1 MVADRC
7 QARGKLLSRWRTVL
21 QRIGYACAL
30 LGSLYA
36 PAWGQ
41 SSGSSSS
48 GGFLSNLG
56 IESPLKSS
64 DPAIKAA
71 AKAKA
76 AKHKIHKKKGAL
88 KYLAGLGCVPERPEV
103 AAALVAAM
111 GDPDEPVRYEAV
123 KAVLQ
128 TAGNCM
134 SDDQKKAMNK
144 ALGFHEACALA
155 KDKCHKAVCNCI
167 DVMFGK
173 APPPQ
178 HKHELL
184 AKLHSMI
191 PGRKEECEDP
201 STQEPEECSK
211 RHGNCCTP
219 EIKAKLMELAYGRDK
234 NGCFLERSER
244 IRTAARQ
251 AVEACEACAN
261 GDCQDCDPCEG
272 SQSNVREMAPRETR
286 EMLGG
291 QSGSGGGSALGS
303 GVTTLP
309 PCGCQP
315 QASSV
320 LANPP
325 SDVPF
330 NGELVPLPIEEPR
343 RGQPQPQPV
352 EELPPLQLNSGANA
366 PSPRGIR
373 QAPYAP
379 TPGVMSL
386 PSVLTTAP
394 RSVLTTS
401 PSAHG
406 SSMVMPLPPAP

>member
-1 MVADRC
+1 MRTLGGIRAVE
-7 QARGKLLSRWRTVL
+7 QFLPARWWKRRGTMPPSARWKLLR
-21 QRIGYACAL
+21 QICFAFAL
-30 LGSLYA
+30 LGSPCA
-36 PAWGQ
+36 PAWAQ
-41 SSGSSSS
+41 SSSGSSS
-48 GGFLSNLG
+48 GGFLSSLG
-56 IESPLKSS
+56 IQSPLNSS

-103 AAALVAAM
+103 AAALLAAM

-134 SDDQKKAMNK
+134 SDEQKKAMNK

-155 KDKCHKAVCNCI
+155 KDKCHKAVCECI
-167 DVMFGK
+167 DVLFGK

-201 STQEPEECSK
+201 TTQEPEECGK

-219 EIKAKLMELAYGRDK
+219 EISAKLQELAFGRDQ
-234 NGCFLERSER
+234 NGCFIERSER

-251 AVEACEACAN
+251 AVEACSACAS
-261 GDCQDCDPCEG
+261 GDCQDCDPCQG
-272 SQSNVREMAPRETR
+272 SGGNVREMAPAETR

-291 QSGSGGGSALGS
+291 TSGARREMSLGS
-303 GVTTLP
+303 GVMALP
-309 PCGCQP
+309 PCGCEP
-315 QASSV
+315 ETSSV
-320 LANPP
+320 LMNPSP
-325 SDVPF
+325 NHSLPMEV
-330 NGELVPLPIEEPR
+330 VPLPIEEPR
-343 RGQPQPQPV
+343 HPQPHAV
-352 EELPPLQLNSGANA
+352 EELPPVQPNQGGA
-366 PSPRGIR
+366 
-373 QAPYAP
+373 AP
-379 TPGVMSL
+379 T
-386 PSVLTTAP
+386 SVLSP
-394 RSVLTTS
+394 QSVLL
-401 PSAHG
+401 
-406 SSMVMPLPPAP
+406 LPETR

>member
-1 MVADRC
+1 M
-7 QARGKLLSRWRTVL
+7 LSRAGL
-21 QRIGYACAL
+21 AFAL
-30 LGSLYA
+30 LASFWT

-41 SSGSSSS
+41 SSGSASS
-48 GGFLSNLG
+48 GGILSNLG
-56 IESPLKSS
+56 IEFPLNSS

-76 AKHKIHKKKGAL
+76 AKHKIHKKKKAL

-144 ALGFHEACALA
+144 ALGFHAACALA

-167 DVMFGK
+167 DVIFGK

-184 AKLHSMI
+184 AKLHSML

-201 STQEPEECSK
+201 NTQEPEECSK
-211 RHGNCCTP
+211 RHGSCCTP
-219 EIKAKLMELAYGRDK
+219 EIKAKLMEMAYGRDE

-251 AVEACEACAN
+251 AVEACDACAN
-261 GDCQDCDPCEG
+261 GDCKDCDPCQG
-272 SQSNVREMAPRETR
+272 GGSNVREMAPQETR
-286 EMLGG
+286 EMLGE
-291 QSGSGGGSALGS
+291 QSRSGGGSSLGS
-303 GVTTLP
+303 GVMTLP

-315 QASSV
+315 QGSSV
-320 LANPP
+320 LVTPP
-325 SDVPF
+325 PDVPF
-330 NGELVPLPIEEPR
+330 DGEVVPLPIEEPR
-343 RGQPQPQPV
+343 RRQPQPQPA
-352 EELPPLQLNSGANA
+352 EELPPLRLNSGASL
-366 PSPRGIR
+366 PSPQGTRA
-373 QAPYAP
+373 APYAA
-379 TPGVMSL
+379 TPGVSSL
-386 PSVLTTAP
+386 PSVLSTTP
-394 RSVLTTS
+394 RTVLTGGAAS
-401 PSAHG
+401 YG
-406 SSMVMPLPPAP
+406 RDVVMPLPPTP